1 MSRLLCWFKMGTIS
15 KKKCW
20 VLKSRIITN
29 VVIQMFWNLIGWYSC
44 VSRSLRLMYC
54 KKKSKYARIF
64 SKVNSNIE
72 SLHLLIQMSLKPRL
86 EARLNMLS
94 NQRWQ
99 SIKRNIAP
107 RLDSLNTKRPQHMTT
122 EFQILDWDMHKNVA
136 WLSKKICRFTSLKK
150 TPKTWTV
157 QQQGHASL

>member
-1 MSRLLCWFKMGTIS
+1 
-15 KKKCW
+15 
-20 VLKSRIITN
+20 
-29 VVIQMFWNLIGWYSC
+29 
-44 VSRSLRLMYC
+44 MYC

-122 EFQILDWDMHKNVA
+122 EIQILDWDMHKNVA